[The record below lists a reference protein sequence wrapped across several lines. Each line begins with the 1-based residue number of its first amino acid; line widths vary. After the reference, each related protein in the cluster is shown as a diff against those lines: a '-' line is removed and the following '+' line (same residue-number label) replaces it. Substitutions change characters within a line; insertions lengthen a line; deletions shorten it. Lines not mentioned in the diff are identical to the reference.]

1 MVLTEQARTYSSVV
15 NSNKSVVFIGLLS
28 VLAVI
33 HIAQI
38 VLFSLKENDCQSVK
52 SQSTSDV
59 VV

>member
-1 MVLTEQARTYSSVV
+1 MVLTKQARTYSSVV